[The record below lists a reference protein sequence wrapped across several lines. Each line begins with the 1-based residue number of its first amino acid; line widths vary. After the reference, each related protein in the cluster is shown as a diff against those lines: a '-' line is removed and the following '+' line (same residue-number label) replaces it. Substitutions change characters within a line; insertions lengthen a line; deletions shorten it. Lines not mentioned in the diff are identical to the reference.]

1 MSDII
6 ERLYGDEIRAAVEK
20 NAKKVAEK
28 VRKECRINF
37 VLKLLS
43 KGMSKYLVSKYMD
56 LPVCEIDKI
65 IANKGL
71 TTSF

>member
-6 ERLYGDEIRAAVEK
+6 ERLYGDEIREAVKKAAIETE
-20 NAKKVAEK
+20 AK
-28 VRKECRINF
+28 VRKKCRINF

-43 KGMSKYLVSKYMD
+43 KGLSKDLVSKYTD
-56 LPVCEIDKI
+56 VPVYEIDEI

-71 TTSF
+71 TTSI